1 MVGSKQ
7 VGQLIR
13 VAEHFGHL
21 LVVMHG
27 RRVNV
32 MFEEYIEFERAA
44 GRVDEL
50 GEFFIGVGAFAA
62 ELEAVVGEELQQ
74 RRGGDLVG

>member
-1 MVGSKQ
+1 
-7 VGQLIR
+7 
-13 VAEHFGHL
+13 
-21 LVVMHG
+21 
-27 RRVNV
+27 

-44 GRVDEL
+44 GRLDEL